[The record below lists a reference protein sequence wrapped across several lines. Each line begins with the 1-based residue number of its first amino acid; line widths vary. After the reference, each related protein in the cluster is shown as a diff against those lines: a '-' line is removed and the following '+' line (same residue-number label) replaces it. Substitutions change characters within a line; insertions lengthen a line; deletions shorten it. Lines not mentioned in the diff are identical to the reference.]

1 MLPKKLHVKYLL
13 LHFAVK
19 TKSCSNEVSNTGTD
33 VLRLIPGIHVD
44 MMQIISLEG
53 SNALMIF
60 VDGRER
66 DKSYVSRINPN
77 HIDKIEII
85 SMPPS
90 NYDGNLTGAI
100 NIILKKD
107 RDSGINGNVLA
118 EIPTSLSEVYLFPTY
133 NLSYGFRKLNLYI
146 SYNGEIT
153 HLNQHER
160 AFRKLWVN
168 SDTNEINTNQ
178 YLKQK
183 NWIHRFHYGFD
194 YFLTKADQ
202 INFYAYYNPY
212 SRELDGNIFS
222 NFSGTINKTW
232 KAVRKDTD
240 KNAALYYSLYYK
252 HVFNK
257 PGCEISSDISIYRLR
272 AENRTD
278 FVQQSSENDLVI
290 QSNFVKTKQYL
301 LSLKIDYSTVLL
313 NKLNIGAGIKAK
325 LQTSK
330 DRINLFEYK
339 ENVFAAYGNVSYKI
353 VKLDARTGL
362 RVEKSAVNLLN
373 SFSKPVLAFLPY
385 TNLKYKLTSKQN
397 IQLSYSRIIRRP
409 NIYQLNP
416 YVAVV
421 DPFTVNAG
429 NPGLK
434 PEYLSSVFLDHSLQF
449 KSNYFSSRLFL
460 DRATNV
466 INNLTYINN
475 SGNLATRTEN
485 PGTLQHFGIQFSGSF
500 KVSILTLNPYLK
512 IFEIFTLGNKLAK
525 QYSIEK

>member
-449 KSNYFSSRLFL
+449 KSNYF
-460 DRATNV
+460 
-466 INNLTYINN
+466 
-475 SGNLATRTEN
+475 
-485 PGTLQHFGIQFSGSF
+485 
-500 KVSILTLNPYLK
+500 
-512 IFEIFTLGNKLAK
+512 FTFVFRQGYKC
-525 QYSIEK
+525 Y